1 MTRTLIL
8 AVMAL
13 AALGS
18 CGKSRKHPE
27 SYSSSGALCG
37 IAGLEGRRIAPIDGA
52 GACGIADPVQI
63 TAVSGIA
70 LSSPARVNCTA
81 AAAFKRWVDQG
92 IKPAVGKR
100 GGGIKSLQ
108 IAASYS
114 CRTRNSRKGAKL
126 SEHSKGNAIDVS
138 GLVLRD
144 GTKLTVQDDWN
155 GRGRIIKKMHKSAC
169 GTFGT
174 VLGPKSDRFHQ
185 DHLHVDVASY
195 RSGAYC
201 R

>member
-1 MTRTLIL
+1 MTRGSII
-8 AVMAL
+8 AVAAL
-13 AALGS
+13 ALVS
-18 CGKSRKHPE
+18 CGRAEREPAG
-27 SYSSSGALCG
+27 YSSSGALCG
-37 IAGLEGRRIAPIDGA
+37 IAGLEGARIAPIDGP

-70 LSSPARVNCTA
+70 LSTPARVNCTA
-81 AAAFKRWVDQG
+81 AAAFKRWVDRG

-100 GGGIKSLQ
+100 GGGIATLN

-126 SEHSKGNAIDVS
+126 SEHSKVKAIDVS
-138 GLVLRD
+138 GVVLRD
-144 GTKLTVQDDWN
+144 GTRLTVQDDWH
-155 GRGRIIKKMHKSAC
+155 GKRRIIRKMHKSAC

-174 VLGPKSDRFHQ
+174 VLGPKSDSFHQ